1 MEIIIKNPN
10 KVTLS
15 LINDSINISRKG
27 IMNFA
32 NHGLKGDKTIY
43 IRNIS
48 GIQLK
53 KPGMTN
59 GYIQFTL
66 SGGTESKG
74 GVFSATQDENTVMFS
89 KKYYNDVVEFK
100 TLIEQKINTESTT
113 QSSTSNLDEIKKLKE
128 LLDIEAITQEEFDL
142 KKAELM
148 K

>member
-66 SGGTESKG
+66 SGGNESKG

-100 TLIEQKINTESTT
+100 TLIEQKINTEPTT